1 MNMKNLKEEVMR
13 KRRWLFTAFFCCFAA
28 LFCCLTSISKAK
40 AEDSYTVTYHAN
52 GGTFKDGSDTNV
64 VTYGPPVTEKIT
76 KTSKTNNVSNDGSSY
91 SGGYGDNK
99 ALTDKVTI
107 PGAKEL
113 KVTITY
119 ATESTSYDWVC
130 VYDGKATPSESN
142 YSSSLSGKLGGST
155 KTTKTFT
162 VTGDTAQ
169 FFFRSDESSS
179 NYYGYYATVEWK
191 EQQKVL
197 SGTYQ
202 EPTTAEKDMWFDKW
216 YTDKDCTAG
225 NEFDPENVTKS
236 QDVYAKYVETTIAS
250 ETTGGVTWKLYDNGL
265 LKLYPTNG
273 VSGTMKSF
281 EGYSSSPWYDY
292 KTQIKSVKIEKG
304 VKAGSKCSYMF
315 YGCDIVTADVKELD
329 TSNVTDMRNMFT
341 FCKNLTSLDIGGW
354 NTGNVTRM
362 NEMFYG
368 CSMLE
373 SLDIGSWDTGNVT
386 SMINMFRGCSELTNL
401 GYR

>member
-1 MNMKNLKEEVMR
+1 MKNFRRGVTR
-13 KRRWLFTAFFCCFAA
+13 KRRWIFTAFFCCFAA
-28 LFCCLTSISKAK
+28 LLCCLTSISKAK
-40 AEDSYTVTYHAN
+40 AEDSYAVTYHAN

-64 VTYGPPVTEKIT
+64 VTYGPPVTKKII
-76 KTSKTNNVSNDGSSY
+76 KTSKTNNVSDDGSSY

-130 VYDGKATPSESN
+130 VYDGKTTSSASN
-142 YSSSLSGKLGGST
+142 YSSSVSGKLGGNT

-169 FFFRSDESSS
+169 FFFLSDVSGS
-179 NYYGYYATVEWK
+179 NYYGYYAVVEGTGTV
-191 EQQKVL
+191 QKVL

-202 EPTTAEKDMWFDKW
+202 EPTTAEKDMRFDKW
-216 YTDKDCTAG
+216 YTDKNCTAG

-236 QDVYAKYVETTIAS
+236 QDVYAKYVEKTIAS
-250 ETTGGVTWKLYDNGL
+250 GTTGEVTWKLYEDGL

-273 VSGTMKSF
+273 VTGTMESV
-281 EGYSSSPWYDY
+281 ESSSSSPWYNY

-304 VKAGSKCSYMF
+304 HRQS
-315 YGCDIVTADVKELD
+315 
-329 TSNVTDMRNMFT
+329 
-341 FCKNLTSLDIGGW
+341 
-354 NTGNVTRM
+354 
-362 NEMFYG
+362 
-368 CSMLE
+368 
-373 SLDIGSWDTGNVT
+373 
-386 SMINMFRGCSELTNL
+386 FRRHRSIH
-401 GYR
+401 